1 MCKSWS
7 KSKSGFGR
15 LTLHDR
21 THVIL
26 DWKTWP
32 YLIVCL
38 SGLQS
43 VGGLTTWGATIIKS
57 LGFTAI
63 RANLLNAPAPIAGC
77 FFGLALGWA
86 VDRYKRFG
94 YAIMF
99 AAVWTIVGIIAV
111 YVGLM
116 PSLNDSFERILI

>member
-1 MCKSWS
+1 MSTTS
-7 KSKSGFGR
+7 QE
-15 LTLHDR
+15 TDVHR
-21 THVIL
+21 TDVLL

-77 FFGLALGWA
+77 FLGLALGWA

-94 YAIMF
+94 YAIIL
-99 AAVWTIVGIIAV
+99 AAVW
-111 YVGLM
+111 YVLFPYYTAIFLYM
-116 PSLNDSFERILI
+116 SFPEQGDIL